1 MGMTE
6 ALKARVIRPGESIRS
21 AVRRDEAAAAEL
33 VMMAVAEHG
42 TYRRAAEA
50 LGCTRASLNWAIT
63 DLGIRPQVAALLPK
77 KGGREERAEK
87 EQGRRDYIQSLRDA
101 GVPWRRVDSLV
112 GEAYGCS
119 REASLQWRRRRGIG

>member
-1 MGMTE
+1 MLADLMKQ
-6 ALKARVIRPGESIRS
+6 ALRPGETIRS
-21 AVRRDEAAAAEL
+21 LVRRDEDAAAEL
-33 VMMAVAEHG
+33 IMVAVAEHG
-42 TYRRAAEA
+42 SYLRAATA
-50 LGCTRASLNWAIT
+50 LGCSRGSLDWAIS
-63 DLGIRPQVAALLPK
+63 DLGIRPQVRTLLPQVAA
-77 KGGREERAEK
+77 RRAEQ